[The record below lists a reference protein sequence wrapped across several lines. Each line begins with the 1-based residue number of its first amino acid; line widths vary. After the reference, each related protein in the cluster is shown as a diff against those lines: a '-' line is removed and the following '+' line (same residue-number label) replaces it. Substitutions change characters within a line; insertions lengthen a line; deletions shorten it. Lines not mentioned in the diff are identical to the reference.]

1 MGWSSWYSYGGAV
14 TQVDMEKAF
23 EAMTDRSLSSDGTSL
38 HDHGYV
44 HAKLDDGWQACR
56 SGVDNGFHDE
66 HGTPLVNTTKFP
78 DMSAMTRRAR
88 ARGLVPEFYV
98 NNYICHEGQPKT
110 AARYDTVMRG
120 SAAFLFDTG
129 FGGVKIDS
137 GGPYMI
143 CSAGPSCFA
152 TLRSTSPPS
161 TACRC
166 GWRTATR
173 EGSPRTRCMIGLPLR
188 AVRTHKRRRKAAE
201 LQRTSEAGSTDDD
214 EEKLWVGFN
223 EYAVVG
229 GLAAFCVSA
238 YCTPTGGGWKRL
250 RGGSSFVPIEAR
262 RRDTTVKA
270 VTQRPT
276 RTPSVTMSDEAD
288 DESDTAPV
296 NAAEALQDRLDK
308 TGLVPTEPQGFDG
321 DGFGGYL
328 LPYAGGLILT
338 LLLTS
343 AAFSAL
349 VLGSGSAPK

>member
-1 MGWSSWYSYGGAV
+1 MLVGLWAVCAVHASSLHTSSGKALLQFRGGTVSGFAGKLAKPWAGGLADLTVAAAVGGVAGQFVGSSIDTHKLYSQVAV
-14 TQVDMEKAF
+14 TMF
-23 EAMTDRSLSSDGTSL
+23 L
-38 HDHGYV
+38 H
-44 HAKLDDGWQACR
+44 KI
-56 SGVDNGFHDE
+56 
-66 HGTPLVNTTKFP
+66 
-78 DMSAMTRRAR
+78 
-88 ARGLVPEFYV
+88 GLVTIQWSRV
-98 NNYICHEGQPKT
+98 RQL
-110 AARYDTVMRG
+110 A
-120 SAAFLFDTG
+120 
-129 FGGVKIDS
+129 
-137 GGPYMI
+137 
-143 CSAGPSCFA
+143 
-152 TLRSTSPPS
+152 
-161 TACRC
+161 
-166 GWRTATR
+166 
-173 EGSPRTRCMIGLPLR
+173 RCMIGLPLR
-188 AVRTHKRRRKAAE
+188 AVRTQKRRRKAAE